1 MYYYKHKVSA
11 GWTFFQKLIQH
22 LKYRGGS
29 FGSPEFDDGFLGI
42 SCTNWMRFHSR
53 WYDYIRRYEM
63 FKEQTKYAFKCLF
76 NFWKIPNALY
86 SLTNAGYAAERIISE
101 LRTVINDKNEQID
114 ELIEDLIEARI
125 PDGNGIQYK
134 SIDSDKWYRTKNT
147 FDHKPGANNEQYFKD
162 RGLFVFNAKHPSY
175 EYDKEDIKHIFEEH
189 RKFID
194 NKYLDDE
201 EREQVFDD
209 AYDAYVTSDGDMSD
223 SVTYTFD
230 WIIDEVD
237 EVFYDKYK
245 VQNEES
251 EEWERIHKLEKED
264 REKNPLL
271 NPKQPT
277 LPGIDWQKEE
287 RVDDK

>member
-1 MYYYKHKVSA
+1 MLRQKQRVSA
-11 GWTFFQKLIQH
+11 VWTFFQKLIQH

-29 FGSPEFDDGFLGI
+29 FSSPEFDDGFLGI
-42 SCTNWMRFHSR
+42 SCTNWMSFHSR
-53 WYDYIRRYEM
+53 WYDYIRSYQLL
-63 FKEQTKYAFKCLF
+63 KKKTKYAFKCLF

-86 SLTNAGYAAERIISE
+86 HLAKAGYASERIISE
-101 LRTVINDKNEQID
+101 LRTVINDKNEQLD
-114 ELIEDLIEARI
+114 KLIEDLIEARI
-125 PDGNGIQYK
+125 SPGIQYK
-134 SIDSDKWYRTKNT
+134 SIDSDKWYRKKRAIFSHT
-147 FDHKPGANNEQYFKD
+147 PGANNEQYFKD

-175 EYDKEDIKHIFEEH
+175 EYDKEDIKDIFEEH
-189 RKFID
+189 RKHID
-194 NKYLDDE
+194 YKYLDEE
-201 EREQVFDD
+201 EREKDIDD

-223 SVTYTFD
+223 SVTCTFD

-237 EVFYDKYK
+237 KVFYDKYK
-245 VQNEES
+245 VQDEES
-251 EEWERIHKLEKED
+251 KEWERIHKLEKED